1 MGVFLILFA
10 NLMQLTIA
18 ASADFIFIR
27 NNKDHH
33 FTG

>member
-27 NNKDHH
+27 NINDHYL
-33 FTG
+33 TG